1 MNALLTIPA
10 AARPRRIIF
19 IGDIHGCYEELVEM
33 LDKLAPSTDDVVIS
47 VGDIVR
53 KGPHAIRCLRLWQER
68 GYHAVLGNNEA
79 RVLEHSSF
87 PANFFTRADVRE
99 IAIRRD
105 LVRYLRTLPIAID
118 VPEQNVSAVHGGF
131 FPSMTLT
138 DETVEANRY
147 DLVRMRYLRRDG
159 DTWKR
164 VSKGKE
170 QPGDVKWADVWTGPR
185 TVVYGHTP
193 VREPT
198 FTKHALGIDTGCV
211 YGGKLTAAVFSGDTT
226 ELVTVDARRKYA

>member
-1 MNALLTIPA
+1 MNAFLTIPP
-10 AARPRRIIF
+10 AARPRRVIF
-19 IGDIHGCYEELVEM
+19 IGDIHGCYDELVE
-33 LDKLAPSTDDVVIS
+33 LLGKLRPSADDVVIS

-99 IAIRRD
+99 IAIRPQ
-105 LVRYLRTLPIAID
+105 LVRYLRTWPIAID
-118 VPEQNVSAVHGGF
+118 VPEQNVSAVHG
-131 FPSMTLT
+131 
-138 DETVEANRY
+138 Y
-147 DLVRMRYLRRDG
+147 DLVRMRYLRRAG
-159 DTWKR
+159 EAWKR

-170 QPGDVKWADVWTGPR
+170 QPGDVQWAEVWSGPR
-185 TVVYGHTP
+185 MVVYGHTP
-193 VREPT
+193 VREAT

-226 ELVTVDARRKYA
+226 ELVSVSARRKYD